1 MTSAKSKEVI
11 KGTLELLK
19 QREDDADEVGHKF
32 FNLQKIIKVTGI
44 QPDKVYNNFK
54 DKYNSLT
61 IDEKKQIATCLM
73 LPVKNVF
80 ERLGMV
86 VSFAPT
92 QEAREEIVRREQE
105 KVNRE
110 LNRELNRLAD
120 NEGK

>member
-11 KGTLELLK
+11 KGTLELLRN
-19 QREDDADEVGHKF
+19 REDEADEVGHKF

-61 IDEKKQIATCLM
+61 DAEKKQIATCLM

-80 ERLGMV
+80 ERLGMS
-86 VSFAPT
+86 VSFSKLPET
-92 QEAREEIVRREQE
+92 Q
-105 KVNRE
+105 
-110 LNRELNRLAD
+110 D